1 MNMMMGGGP
10 MAPKSTSMA
19 MNPRFVVNVPS
30 WRKIQDFKAF
40 HSSITLSKKEDAS
53 RRFEGFSKLLLFKM
67 LFLKG

>member
-19 MNPRFVVNVPS
+19 MNPRFVVMFLHGTRS
-30 WRKIQDFKAF
+30 KIFFKAF

-53 RRFEGFSKLLLFKM
+53 RRFEGFSKILLFKM
-67 LFLKG
+67 LFS